1 MSQQEAVQKAEE
13 PRVGVFVCYCGLNI
27 AGTVDVEDV
36 AEYARALP
44 GVVYV
49 KTNRYTC
56 ADPGQEEI
64 RKGVR
69 DYKLNRVVVAACSP
83 RMHEPTFRRTVSEAG
98 LNPFLYEMANIRE
111 FSSWCHQGTPKE
123 ATEKAKEL
131 VKMAVA
137 KVKLLEPLNVIE
149 VPVTNRALVVGAGV
163 AGASAAV
170 DLAEMGYQVYLVDR
184 AEIIGGHM
192 AQLGRTFPVFE
203 CSNCP
208 QQIHC
213 SRFSCVA
220 TRIGAAAVH
229 PNIKLLTYSEVKKV
243 EGVIGSYKA
252 EVLRKPR
259 FVDENKCVSCGKCS
273 EVCPVEVPS
282 KFDAGVRT
290 RKAIYLPFPN
300 ATPAT
305 YTIDKDTCLYF
316 KDGSC
321 KRCREICPVGA
332 VDFEQKPLE
341 QRLEIGCIVVAT
353 GYDIYEP
360 ADLQNYGFGKYKDVV
375 TALQLE
381 RIIDSGTQVIGE
393 LWKPSDGKMPESI
406 TYIQCVGSRDINKF
420 EYCSGFCCML
430 TLKSAVF
437 LKEKYGDK
445 LKINVFYTDMR
456 ANRKGYEE
464 LFRKAQNIGINFI
477 RVKLTNRNVTEDPAT
492 KKLTVSAEKENGE
505 AVEVKSD
512 MVVLATAAVQAQGS
526 DEVARVFNISRGSD
540 GFFMESHPKLK
551 PIDTPSDGVFV
562 AGGCQGP
569 KDVPYSVS
577 QGMGAASRAATILSQ
592 PKWKIEPIVAAV
604 DAAKCRNTKVKCGV
618 CAKACPYGAVRAP
631 EGQVAEVFTAMCH
644 GCGTCVA
651 ECPADAI
658 TQKHFTDVQ
667 IMSQIKAAL
676 ETGPEDKILGFLCNW
691 CSYAGADLAGTSRF
705 EYPPIIRPIRV
716 MCSGRVDR
724 DFVLEAFRQ
733 GTGMILVGA
742 CHLPYDC
749 HYISGNY
756 KMKVRMDALAPML
769 QKLGMSP
776 ERFRVE
782 YVSAAEGIKFAE
794 IIKEMAAQMQALG
807 KEKIKAE
814 NAKMK
819 PILENMLKRKE
830 QKPASS

>member
-1 MSQQEAVQKAEE
+1 MTEQQGSKPEE
-13 PRVGVFVCYCGLNI
+13 PRIGVFVCYCGLNI

-36 AEYARALP
+36 AEYARKLP

-69 DYKLNRVVVAACSP
+69 DHKLNRVVVAACSP
-83 RMHEPTFRRTVSEAG
+83 RMHEPTFRRTVAEAG

-137 KVKLLEPLNVIE
+137 KVRLLEPLNVIE

-163 AGASAAV
+163 AGASAAL
-170 DLAEMGYQVYLVDR
+170 DLAEMGYQVYLVDK

-192 AQLGRTFPVFE
+192 AQLGKTFPVFE

-213 SRFSCVA
+213 PRFSCAA
-220 TRIGAAAVH
+220 TRIGAVAVH
-229 PNIKLLTYSEVKKV
+229 PNIKLLAYSEVKKV
-243 EGVIGSYKA
+243 EGVIGSYRA
-252 EVLRKPR
+252 EVLKKPR
-259 FVDENKCVSCGKCS
+259 FVDENKCTSCGKCS
-273 EVCPVEVPS
+273 EVCPVQVPS
-282 KFDAGVRT
+282 KFDAGT
-290 RKAIYLPFPN
+290 KARKAIYTPFPD
-300 ATPAT
+300 ATPST
-305 YTIDKDTCLYF
+305 YTIDKETCLYF

-321 KRCREICPVGA
+321 KKCQETCPVGA
-332 VDFEQKPLE
+332 VDFEQKPQE
-341 QRLEIGCIVVAT
+341 QSYEIGCIVVAT
-353 GYDIYEP
+353 GYDVYEP
-360 ADLQNYGFGKYKDVV
+360 YDLQNYGFGTHKDVV

-393 LWKPSDGKMPESI
+393 LRKPSDGKTPESL
-406 TYIQCVGSRDINKF
+406 TYIQCVGSRDVNKF

-445 LKINVFYTDMR
+445 LKIDVLYTDMR

-477 RVKLTNRNVTEDPAT
+477 RVKLTDRAVTEDPET
-492 KKLTVSAEKENGE
+492 KKLIVSAEKENGE
-505 AVEVKSD
+505 PVRIRSD
-512 MVVLATAAVQAQGS
+512 MVVLATAAIPRQGS
-526 DEVARVFNISRGSD
+526 EEVARVFNISRGSD

-592 PKWKIEPIVAAV
+592 PKWKIQPIVAVV
-604 DAAKCRNTKVKCGV
+604 DASRCRNTKVKCGI

-631 EGQVAEVFTAMCH
+631 DGQAAEVFTAMCH

-658 TQKHFTDVQ
+658 TQKHFTDAQ
-667 IMSQIKAAL
+667 IMSQIGAAL

-705 EYPPIIRPIRV
+705 EYPPVIRPIRV

-733 GTGMILVGA
+733 GAGMVLVGA

-756 KMKVRMDALAPML
+756 KMKARMDALAPML

-782 YVSAAEGIKFAE
+782 YVSAAEGVKFAE
-794 IIKEMAAQMQALG
+794 VVKEMTAQMQALG

-819 PILENMLKRKE
+819 PILENMLKRK
-830 QKPASS
+830 QQ

>member
-1 MSQQEAVQKAEE
+1 MSNQPEPKVEVKTEE
-13 PRVGVFVCYCGLNI
+13 PRIGVFVCYCGLNI

-36 AEYARALP
+36 AEYARTLP
-44 GVVYV
+44 NVVYV

-64 RKGVR
+64 RKGIR
-69 DYKLNRVVVAACSP
+69 DHKLNRVVVAACSP
-83 RMHEPTFRRTVSEAG
+83 RMHEPTFRRTVSEAD
-98 LNPFLYEMANIRE
+98 LNPFLFEMANIRE

-131 VKMAVA
+131 VKMALA
-137 KVKLLEPLNVIE
+137 KVRLLEPLDVIE
-149 VPVTNRALVVGAGV
+149 VPVTNKALVAGAGV

-184 AEIIGGHM
+184 AEMIGGHM
-192 AQLGRTFPVFE
+192 AQLGKTFPVFE

-213 SRFSCVA
+213 PRFSCVA
-220 TRIGAAAVH
+220 TRVSAAAVH
-229 PNIKLLTYSEVKKV
+229 PNIKLLAYSDVKEV
-243 EGVIGSYKA
+243 EGVIGNYKA
-252 EVLRKPR
+252 KVARRPR
-259 FVDENKCVSCGKCS
+259 FVNENCISCDKCT
-273 EVCPVEVPS
+273 EVCPVTVPN
-282 KFDAGVRT
+282 KFDAGMKT
-290 RKAIYLPFPN
+290 RKAIYTPFPN
-300 ATPAT
+300 ATPNI
-305 YTIDKDTCLYF
+305 YTIDKEACLYF

-321 KRCREICPVGA
+321 KKCQEICPVHA
-332 VDFEQKPLE
+332 VDFEQKQTE
-341 QRLEIGCIVVAT
+341 ETFDVGCVVVAT

-360 ADLQNYGFGKYKDVV
+360 YDLPCYGYGKYKDVV

-381 RIIDSGTQVIGE
+381 RIIDSGTQILGE
-393 LWKPSDGKMPESI
+393 LWKPSDGKMPESM

-445 LKINVFYTDMR
+445 LQINVLYTDMR

-464 LFRKAQNIGINFI
+464 LFRKAQDIGINFI
-477 RVKLTNRNVTEDPAT
+477 RVKLTDRNVTEEPAT
-492 KKLTVSAEKENGE
+492 KKLIVRAVKENGDE
-505 AVEVKSD
+505 VEVKSD
-512 MVVLATAAVQAQGS
+512 MVVLATAAIPSQGS
-526 DEVARVFNISRGSD
+526 EEVARVFNISRGGD

-551 PIDTPSDGVFV
+551 PIDTPADGVFV

-577 QGMGAASRAATILSQ
+577 QGMGAAARAATILSK
-592 PKWKIEPIVAAV
+592 PKWKIQPIVALV
-604 DAAKCRNTKVKCGV
+604 DPAKCRNTKVKCGI
-618 CAKACPYGAVRAP
+618 CAKACPYGAIRAP
-631 EGQVAEVFTAMCH
+631 EGQVAEAISAMCH

-667 IMSQIKAAL
+667 IVSQIRAAL
-676 ETGPEDKILGFLCNW
+676 ETNPEDKILAFLCNW

-705 EYPPIIRPIRV
+705 EYPPVIRPIRV

-724 DFVLEAFRQ
+724 DFVLEAFRL
-733 GTGMILVGA
+733 GAGMVMVGA

-756 KMKVRMDALAPML
+756 KMKARMDALAPMM

-776 ERFRVE
+776 ERLRVE

-794 IIKEMAAQMQALG
+794 IVKEITAQMQTLG

-814 NAKMK
+814 NAKMR

-830 QKPASS
+830 QKQ

>member
-1 MSQQEAVQKAEE
+1 MTEQSSPTLLTKAEE
-13 PRVGVFVCYCGLNI
+13 PRIGVFVCYCGLNI

-36 AEYARALP
+36 AEYARKLP
-44 GVVYV
+44 NVVYV

-64 RKGVR
+64 RKGIR
-69 DYKLNRVVVAACSP
+69 EHKLNRVVVAACSP

-98 LNPFLYEMANIRE
+98 LNPFVYEMANIRE
-111 FSSWCHQGTPKE
+111 FSSWCHQNAPIE

-137 KVKLLEPLNVIE
+137 KVRLLEPLDVIE
-149 VPVTNRALVVGAGV
+149 VPVTNKALVVGAGV
-163 AGASAAV
+163 AGASAAL
-170 DLAEMGYQVYLVDR
+170 DLAEIGYQVYLVDR

-192 AQLGRTFPVFE
+192 AQLGKSFPVFE

-220 TRIGAAAVH
+220 TRIGAVSVH
-229 PNIKLLTYSEVKKV
+229 PRIKLLAYTDVKHV

-252 EVLRKPR
+252 TIARRPR
-259 FVDENKCVSCGKCS
+259 FVDEDKCISCGKCS
-273 EVCPVEVPS
+273 EVCPVETLN
-282 KFDAGVRT
+282 KFDAGMRK
-290 RKAIYLPFPN
+290 RKAIYLPFPY
-300 ATPAT
+300 ATPNT
-305 YTIDKDTCLYF
+305 YTIDKETCLYF

-321 KRCREICPVGA
+321 KKCQEICPVDA
-332 VDFEQKPLE
+332 VDFKQEPSEEKLE
-341 QRLEIGCIVVAT
+341 VGCMVVAT

-360 ADLQNYGFGKYKDVV
+360 YDLPNYAFGKHKDVI

-381 RIIDSGTQVIGE
+381 RIIDTNTQIIGE
-393 LWKPSDGKMPESI
+393 LRKPSDGKMPESI
-406 TYIQCVGSRDINKF
+406 TYIQCVGSRDVNKF

-437 LKEKYGDK
+437 LKEKYDDK
-445 LKINVFYTDMR
+445 LKINVLYTDMR

-464 LFRKAQNIGINFI
+464 LFRKAQQLGINFV
-477 RVKLTNRNVTEDPAT
+477 RVKLTNRNVSENPET
-492 KKLTVSAEKENGE
+492 KKLVVCAEKEDGTP
-505 AVEVKSD
+505 VEVESD
-512 MVVLATAAVQAQGS
+512 MVVLATAAMPSQGS
-526 DEVARVFNISRGSD
+526 EEVARVFNISRGSD

-577 QGMGAASRAATILSQ
+577 QGMGTAARAATILSK
-592 PKWKIEPIVAAV
+592 PTYKIQPIVALV
-604 DAAKCRNTKVKCGV
+604 DPARCRNTQVKCGL
-618 CAKACPYGAVRAP
+618 CAKACPYSAIIAP
-631 EGQVAEVFTAMCH
+631 EGQVAQTMSAMCH

-658 TQKHFTDVQ
+658 TQKHFTDAQ
-667 IMSQIKAAL
+667 IVSQIRAAL
-676 ETGPEDKILGFLCNW
+676 ETNPEGKILAFLCNW

-705 EYPPIIRPIRV
+705 EYPSIIRPIRV

-724 DFVLEAFRQ
+724 DFVLEAFRL
-733 GTGMILVGA
+733 GAGMVMVGA

-756 KMKVRMDALAPML
+756 KMKARMDALAPML

-776 ERFRVE
+776 ERLRVE

-794 IIKEMAAQMQALG
+794 VVKEIAGQMQALG
-807 KEKIKAE
+807 KDKIQAE
-814 NAKMK
+814 NAKMR
-819 PILENMLKRKE
+819 PLLENMLKRKE
-830 QKPASS
+830 QR

>member
-1 MSQQEAVQKAEE
+1 MSGQTVVETEE
-13 PRVGVFVCYCGLNI
+13 LRIGVFVCYCGLNI

-36 AEYARALP
+36 AEYARKLP
-44 GVVYV
+44 DVVYV

-64 RKGVR
+64 RKGIR
-69 DYKLNRVVVAACSP
+69 DYELNRVVVAACSP
-83 RMHEPTFRRTVSEAG
+83 RMHEPTFRRTVAEAG
-98 LNPFLYEMANIRE
+98 LNPFVYEMANIRE

-137 KVKLLEPLNVIE
+137 KVRLLEPLNVIE

-163 AGASAAV
+163 AGASAAI
-170 DLAEMGYQVYLVDR
+170 DLAEMGYQVYLVDK
-184 AEIIGGHM
+184 ADIIGGHM
-192 AQLGRTFPVFE
+192 AQLGKTFPVFE

-213 SRFSCVA
+213 PRFSCVA
-220 TRIGAAAVH
+220 TRIGAVAVH
-229 PNIKLLTYSEVKKV
+229 PKIRLLTNSEVKKV

-252 EVLRKPR
+252 EVLTKPR
-259 FVDENKCVSCGKCS
+259 FVDEEKCTSCGECS
-273 EVCPVEVPS
+273 EVCPVQVSS
-282 KFDAGVRT
+282 KFDAGMRT
-290 RKAIYLPFPN
+290 RKAIYTPFPN
-300 ATPAT
+300 ATPNT
-305 YTIDKDTCLYF
+305 YMIDKDTCLYF

-321 KRCREICPVGA
+321 KKCQQICPVDA
-332 VDFEQKPLE
+332 VDFEQTPEQQTLE
-341 QRLEIGCIVVAT
+341 VGCMVVAT

-360 ADLQNYGFGKYKDVV
+360 YDLQNYGFGKYKDVV

-381 RIIDSGTQVIGE
+381 RIIDSGTQVIGT
-393 LWKPSDGKMPESI
+393 LWKPSDGKMPESL
-406 TYIQCVGSRDINKF
+406 TYIQCVGSRDISKF

-430 TLKSAVF
+430 TLKSAVL
-437 LKEKYGDK
+437 LKEKYGDT
-445 LKINVFYTDMR
+445 LKIDVLYTDMR

-464 LFRKAQNIGINFI
+464 LFRKAQQLGINFI
-477 RVKLTNRNVTEDPAT
+477 RVKLTNRNVTEDPTT
-492 KKLTVSAEKENGE
+492 KKLIVRAEKENGE
-505 AVEVKSD
+505 PVEVKSD
-512 MVVLATAAVQAQGS
+512 MVVLATAAVASQDSG
-526 DEVARVFNISRGSD
+526 EVARVFNISRGSD

-577 QGMGAASRAATILSQ
+577 QGLGAASRAATILSQ
-592 PKWKIEPIVAAV
+592 PKWKIQPIVAVV
-604 DAAKCRNTKVKCGV
+604 DAAKCRNTKVKCGI

-631 EGQVAEVFTAMCH
+631 DGQAAEVFTAMCH

-667 IMSQIKAAL
+667 IMSQIRAAL
-676 ETGPEDKILGFLCNW
+676 EENPDGKILGFLCNW

-705 EYPPIIRPIRV
+705 EYPPVIRPIRV

-724 DFVLEAFRQ
+724 DFVLEAFRL
-733 GTGMILVGA
+733 GAGMVLVGA

-756 KMKVRMDALAPML
+756 KMKARMDALAPML

-782 YVSAAEGIKFAE
+782 YVSAAEGVKFAE
-794 IIKEMAAQMQALG
+794 TIKEMTAQMQALG
-807 KEKIKAE
+807 TEKIKAE
-814 NAKMK
+814 NAKMH
-819 PILENMLKRKE
+819 PVLENMMKRKE
-830 QKPASS
+830 QK

>member
-1 MSQQEAVQKAEE
+1 MSEQPASKPEE
-13 PRVGVFVCYCGLNI
+13 PRIGVFVCYCGLNI
-27 AGTVDVEDV
+27 GGTVDVEDV
-36 AEYARALP
+36 ATYARNLP
-44 GVVYV
+44 DVVYV

-69 DYKLNRVVVAACSP
+69 EHKLNRVVVAACSP

-111 FSSWCHQGTPKE
+111 FSSWCHQDVPKE

-137 KVKLLEPLNVIE
+137 KVRLLEPLNVIE
-149 VPVTNRALVVGAGV
+149 VPVTNKALVVGAGV
-163 AGASAAV
+163 AGASTAV

-192 AQLGRTFPVFE
+192 AQLGKSFPVFE

-213 SRFSCVA
+213 PRFSCVA

-229 PNIKLLTYSEVKKV
+229 PNIKLLAYSEVKEI

-252 EVLRKPR
+252 KVLRKPR
-259 FVDENKCVSCGKCS
+259 FVDENKCISCGKCT
-273 EVCPVEVPS
+273 EICPVQVPS

-290 RKAIYLPFPN
+290 QKAIYTPFPD
-300 ATPAT
+300 ATPST
-305 YTIDKDTCLYF
+305 YTIDKETCLYF

-321 KRCREICPVGA
+321 KKCQEICPVDA
-332 VDFEQKPLE
+332 VNFEQQPTEEKIE
-341 QRLEIGCIVVAT
+341 VGCIIVAT

-360 ADLQNYGFGKYKDVV
+360 YDLQNYGFGKYKNVI

-381 RIIDSGTQVIGE
+381 RIIDSGTQIIGD
-393 LWKPSDGKMPESI
+393 LHKPSDGKMPESL

-437 LKEKYGDK
+437 LKEKYGAK
-445 LKINVFYTDMR
+445 LKIDVLYTDMR

-464 LFRKAQNIGINFI
+464 LFRKAQDIGINFI
-477 RVKLTNRNVTEDPAT
+477 RVKLPNKKVSEDPET
-492 KKLTVSAEKENGE
+492 KKLVVHAEKENGE
-505 AVEVKSD
+505 PVEVKSD
-512 MVVLATAAVQAQGS
+512 MVVLATAAIPSQGS
-526 DEVARVFNISRGSD
+526 EEVARVFNISRGGD

-577 QGMGAASRAATILSQ
+577 QGMGAAARAATILSQ
-592 PKWKIEPIVAAV
+592 PKWKIQPIVAVV
-604 DAAKCRNTKVKCGV
+604 DTSKCRNTKVKCGI
-618 CAKACPYGAVRAP
+618 CAKACPYGAIRAP
-631 EGQVAEVFTAMCH
+631 EGQVAEAMTAMCH

-651 ECPADAI
+651 ECPTDAI
-658 TQKHFTDVQ
+658 TQKHFTDAQ
-667 IMSQIKAAL
+667 IMTQIRAAL
-676 ETGPEDKILGFLCNW
+676 ETGSEDKILGFLCNW

-705 EYPPIIRPIRV
+705 EYPSVIRPIRV

-733 GTGMILVGA
+733 GAGMVLVGA

-756 KMKVRMDALAPML
+756 KMKARMDALAPML

-782 YVSAAEGIKFAE
+782 YVSAAEGVKFAE
-794 IIKEMAAQMQALG
+794 TIKEMTAQMQALG
-807 KEKIKAE
+807 KDKIKAE
-814 NAKMK
+814 NAKMR

-830 QKPASS
+830 QKQS

>member
-1 MSQQEAVQKAEE
+1 MSNQPEPKLEVKAEE
-13 PRVGVFVCYCGLNI
+13 PRIGVFVCYCGLNI
-27 AGTVDVEDV
+27 AGTVDVEAV
-36 AEYARALP
+36 AEYARTLP
-44 GVVYV
+44 NVAYV

-64 RKGVR
+64 RKGIR
-69 DYKLNRVVVAACSP
+69 DHKLNRVVVAACSP
-83 RMHEPTFRRTVSEAG
+83 RMHEPTFRRTVSEAN

-137 KVKLLEPLNVIE
+137 KVRLLEPLDVIE
-149 VPVTNRALVVGAGV
+149 VPVTSRALVAGAGV

-192 AQLGRTFPVFE
+192 AQLGKTFPVFE

-213 SRFSCVA
+213 QRFSCVA
-220 TRIGAAAVH
+220 TRVGAVAGH
-229 PNIKLLTYSEVKKV
+229 PNIKLLAYSDVKEI
-243 EGVIGSYKA
+243 EGVIGNYKA
-252 EVLRKPR
+252 KVVRKPR
-259 FVDENKCVSCGKCS
+259 FVNESCIACGKCV
-273 EVCPVEVPS
+273 EACPVTVPN
-282 KFDAGVRT
+282 KFDACMRT
-290 RKAIYLPFPN
+290 RKAIYTPFMD
-300 ATPAT
+300 ATPNT
-305 YTIDKDTCLYF
+305 YTIDKESCLFF

-321 KRCREICPVGA
+321 RKCQQVCPVNA
-332 VDFEQKPLE
+332 VDFEQKPVE
-341 QRLEIGCIVVAT
+341 EVFNVGCIVVAT
-353 GYDIYEP
+353 GYDVYEP
-360 ADLQNYGFGKYKDVV
+360 FDLPNYGYGKYKDVV

-381 RIIDSGTQVIGE
+381 RIIDSGTQMLGD
-393 LWKPSDGKMPESI
+393 LWKPSDHKMPESM

-437 LKEKYGDK
+437 LKEKYKDK
-445 LKINVFYTDMR
+445 LQINVFYTDMR

-464 LFRKAQNIGINFI
+464 LFRKAQEIGINFI
-477 RVKLTNRNVTEDPAT
+477 RVKLTDREITEDLQT
-492 KKLTVSAEKENGE
+492 KKLVVRGVKENGE
-505 AVEVKSD
+505 PFEIKSD
-512 MVVLATAAVQAQGS
+512 MVVLATAAIPSQGS
-526 DEVARVFNISRGSD
+526 EEVARVFNISRGGD

-551 PIDTPSDGVFV
+551 PIDTPADGVFV
-562 AGGCQGP
+562 AGGCQAP

-577 QGMGAASRAATILSQ
+577 QGMGAAARAATILSK
-592 PKWKIEPIVAAV
+592 PKWKIQPIVAMV
-604 DAAKCRNTKVKCGV
+604 DPAKCRNTKVKCGI
-618 CAKACPYGAVRAP
+618 CAKACPYSAIRAP
-631 EGQVAEVFTAMCH
+631 EGQVAEAISAMCH

-651 ECPADAI
+651 ECPTDAI

-667 IMSQIKAAL
+667 IVSQIRAAL
-676 ETGPEDKILGFLCNW
+676 ETNPEDKILAFLCNW

-705 EYPPIIRPIRV
+705 EYPPVIRPIRV

-724 DFVLEAFRQ
+724 DFVLEAFRL
-733 GTGMILVGA
+733 GAGMVLVGA

-756 KMKVRMDALAPML
+756 KMKARMDALAPML

-794 IIKEMAAQMQALG
+794 IVKEITAQMQTLG
-807 KEKIKAE
+807 GGKIKAE
-814 NAKMK
+814 NAKMR

-830 QKPASS
+830 QKQ